1 MVSQGVRRLPR
12 VGPHVLLEVVRPRE
26 PFGALAADEP
36 LLPGVNAQVALQLVG
51 SRERLAA
58 EDPAA
63 GEGPHAGVPAQ
74 MGLQVGRLAVDL
86 AAAGHVAHVVLPF
99 GGASIATLGGRIL
112 ATRALAFPAATFLSV
127 AGMFEKGRRK
137 VGRGFGMGCVG
148 LWVAVGG
155 CLVAA
160 RAGVGPRSRGGI
172 ANSRRAAAAAV
183 VTVLLVRG

>member
-51 SRERLAA
+51 SSERLAA
-58 EDPAA
+58 KDPAA

-112 ATRALAFPAATFLSV
+112 ATRALAFPAATFLGV
-127 AGMFEKGRRK
+127 AGMFEKRRRQ

-148 LWVAVGG
+148 VAVGG